1 MCSSDLPSPAP
12 PVVSPSAPDDIP
24 TSAPSDVAVDLAGT
38 VDAADAVLIDIATT
52 PGTPDQRITLWNG
65 GDEQHWVLATTA
77 DGFAHRRLSEV
88 SAGTTATPIGGGRFV
103 LRDGW
108 EGRDLSIID
117 VAGGRPTPVTIARTK
132 APVAD
137 DEVPVVLL
145 DGVST
150 TLAAVAPDGSGHE
163 VATPAGAEALAAHAG
178 RLTAVTSHDGAVTY
192 HWSDDGGASWQQTE
206 LTGSFLAWI
215 ATAGAGSP
223 HAVLEG
229 GDGATL
235 FPLLAVD
242 AAPAADPTVWARDEV
257 ERGVEWPTIS
267 GAWIDRDGN
276 LRVLASINRQGVRMP
291 VDGGVWRVTD
301 GRLTK
306 VASGDTGIAEKAEV
320 GPLAIEDD
328 GGPVLWIASRDG
340 SVSRST
346 DDGVTWERFAAR

>member
-1 MCSSDLPSPAP
+1 M
-12 PVVSPSAPDDIP
+12 PDDIP

-150 TLAAVAPDGSGHE
+150 TLAAVAPDG
-163 VATPAGAEALAAHAG
+163 VATRSRRRRGRRHWRPTPAG
-178 RLTAVTSHDGAVTY
+178 
-192 HWSDDGGASWQQTE
+192 
-206 LTGSFLAWI
+206 
-215 ATAGAGSP
+215 
-223 HAVLEG
+223 
-229 GDGATL
+229 
-235 FPLLAVD
+235 
-242 AAPAADPTVWARDEV
+242 
-257 ERGVEWPTIS
+257 
-267 GAWIDRDGN
+267 
-276 LRVLASINRQGVRMP
+276 
-291 VDGGVWRVTD
+291 
-301 GRLTK
+301 
-306 VASGDTGIAEKAEV
+306 
-320 GPLAIEDD
+320 
-328 GGPVLWIASRDG
+328 
-340 SVSRST
+340 
-346 DDGVTWERFAAR
+346 